1 MVAGASGVI
10 GVGVAGVDGVTGVGA
25 AMIKPLFVLYSVTG

>member
-10 GVGVAGVDGVTGVGA
+10 GVGVAGVDGDTGVGA

>member
-10 GVGVAGVDGVTGVGA
+10 GVGVAGAAGVTGVGA
-25 AMIKPLFVLYSVTG
+25 AMIKPRFVLYSVTG